1 MEMGIIKES
10 DSKINFNLFQ
20 WKTTW
25 RWIELFTNVF
35 IKVNNYPP
43 KLVNSMIK
51 IELEENSSDQQE
63 VTTYARSKQ
72 IQIVLLY
79 AGKSGNNIIQKMS
92 KN

>member
-1 MEMGIIKES
+1 
-10 DSKINFNLFQ
+10 
-20 WKTTW
+20 
-25 RWIELFTNVF
+25 
-35 IKVNNYPP
+35 
-43 KLVNSMIK
+43 MIK
-51 IELEENSSDQQE
+51 IELEKNNSDQQE

>member
-1 MEMGIIKES
+1 M
-10 DSKINFNLFQ
+10 
-20 WKTTW
+20 
-25 RWIELFTNVF
+25 F

-51 IELEENSSDQQE
+51 IELEKNNSDQQE